1 MKAEDLFIQSPVGI
15 GVYNGPTYTIE
26 LVNDL
31 MLEYWGRS
39 REEVLHKPLF
49 DALPEARGQGFE
61 EIIAGV
67 FHTGDRYI
75 STEIPVTLSR
85 KGGLETIFTRLIF
98 TPLRDDKGVIT
109 GVMGLAHE
117 ITELVLARKGIE
129 RTGKKFQQ
137 LVEDVPVG
145 ITIFRGPKF
154 IVEMANDSYLQI
166 IDRNREAFIGKPL
179 FEALPEV
186 RPVVEPLLNEVY
198 WKGIPFNGTEFEVPL
213 NRHGHTEITWF
224 NFVYQPLREENLIT
238 GIVVVANEVTEQV
251 RRKLMLQQSEK
262 KFRSFID
269 QMPPPVTILRGEEM
283 VIEMANRSLL
293 EKIWHKTLEEV
304 LGKKLLEVFPELSG
318 QRFPELIRNVL
329 ATGKSYGE
337 QEAQVYFD
345 HPGGKKAFYFDFEYS
360 PLYDEQGR
368 VDGIMVTAD
377 DVTGKVEARRRVEEA
392 EERARLATEASLA
405 GIFDIEVPSYNVNC
419 SRRFYEIFDLPLGAS
434 MREIV
439 RRIHPDDN
447 AARREAWEAGNA
459 TGVLHYEVRLI
470 IGPQEVRWIR
480 AQGRM
485 YKNDKGEL
493 IRVLGT
499 VLDITEQKMFSE
511 ALENKVQE
519 RTIELQRANDEL
531 AIRNQ
536 ELLSFNY
543 ISSHDL
549 QEPLRK
555 IQTFASR
562 IQSTEDAISP
572 KNQVYLQRMQQSA
585 RQMQLLIRD
594 LLEYSRAG
602 QGEKVFE
609 KLPLG
614 DTLQTIRQQLLEEP
628 TAEHVRIEIG
638 DMPTVEAIPFQINQL
653 FTNLLSNAVKFSR
666 RNDNPLI
673 RVDATRENGYHIIR
687 VHDNGIGFL
696 PEHKEHIFE
705 VFRRL
710 HHRSEYEGTGI
721 GLAICKKIVENH
733 HGRITA
739 ESKPGDGATFTVFLP
754 A

>member
-15 GVYNGPTYTIE
+15 GVYYGPAYTIE

-31 MLEYWGRS
+31 MLEYWGRT

-61 EIIAGV
+61 EIIGGV

-75 STEIPVTLSR
+75 STEIPVTLAR
-85 KGGLETIFTRLIF
+85 KGGLETIYTRLIF

-109 GVMGLAHE
+109 GVMGLAHD
-117 ITELVLARKGIE
+117 ITELVVARKGIE

-154 IVEMANDSYLQI
+154 IVEMANDSYLRI
-166 IDRNREAFIGKPL
+166 IDKNREAFVGKPL

-186 RPVVEPLLNEVY
+186 RPAVEPLLNDVY
-198 WKGIPFNGTEFEVPL
+198 WKGIPHHGTEFEVPL
-213 NRHGHTEITWF
+213 TRHGHTELTWF
-224 NFVYQPLREENLIT
+224 NFVYQPLREENVIT

-251 RRKLMLQQSEK
+251 RRKLMLQESEK

-293 EKIWHKTLEEV
+293 EKIWHKTPEEV
-304 LGKKLLEVFPELSG
+304 LGKRLLEALPELSG
-318 QRFPELIRNVL
+318 QRFPELLRNVL
-329 ATGKSYGE
+329 TTGRSYGE
-337 QEAQVYFD
+337 QEALIHFD
-345 HPGGKKAFYFDFEYS
+345 RPGGKKAFYFDFEYS
-360 PLYDEQGR
+360 PLFDGQGR
-368 VDGIMVTAD
+368 VDGIMITAD
-377 DVTGKVEARRRVEEA
+377 DVTEKVAARQRVEEA
-392 EERARLATEASLA
+392 EERARLAVEASLA
-405 GIFDIEVPSYNVNC
+405 GVFDIEVPSYNVNC
-419 SRRFYEIFDLPLGAS
+419 SRRFYEIFDLPPGAS
-434 MREIV
+434 MQEIIS
-439 RRIHPDDN
+439 RIHPDDN
-447 AARREAWEAGNA
+447 AARRAAWEAGNA

-470 IGPQEVRWIR
+470 IGPEEIKWIR

-485 YKNDKGEL
+485 YKDDKGEL

-511 ALENKVQE
+511 ALENKVKE

-562 IQSTEDAISP
+562 IQSTEDALSSE
-572 KNQVYLQRMQQSA
+572 NQVYLQRMQQSA

-602 QGEKVFE
+602 QGEMVFE
-609 KLPLG
+609 TLPLG
-614 DTLQTIRQQLLEEP
+614 QTLQSIRQQLLEEA
-628 TAEHVRIEIG
+628 TAEHIRIEIG

-653 FTNLLSNAVKFSR
+653 FTNLLTNAIKFSR
-666 RNDNPLI
+666 HSDDPLI
-673 RVDATRENGYHIIR
+673 RVDAARENGYHVIR

-696 PEHKEHIFE
+696 PEHTEQIFE

-739 ESKPGDGATFTVFLP
+739 ESKPGEGATFTVYLP
-754 A
+754 V